1 MKTFKQFADILEMS
15 DFAAGGGNAKMKQ
28 SGMSRAEVE
37 ALGKKNL
44 SKLSSSTTKSSGSV
58 VGSTS
63 SDAVADR
70 LGDIRA
76 YRSKLID
83 AMAQGTNLVGL
94 RKKELAQEREKAYNE
109 YRKKQDQDPYY
120 KIKTF
125 KDIPG
130 TFKGK

>member
-1 MKTFKQFADILEMS
+1 MKTFKQFVDILEMS

-44 SKLSSSTTKSSGSV
+44 SKLSSSTTQSSRSA

-63 SDAVADR
+63 SDAVVDR
-70 LGDIRA
+70 LDDIRA

-109 YRKKQDQDPYY
+109 YRKKQDQDHYY